1 MRSPTPPAP
10 PDPVA
15 TARAQSQTN
24 RDTATTQQQLNM
36 VDQTNPYGSQTYQQ
50 TGKWQDGTPRY
61 SQTTTLS
68 PQEQNKQNQQWQFD
82 SLVNQLGIDQTGRLS
97 GLLSKPVQL
106 GNEATESRLME
117 LGRKRLD
124 PILSQRRDGLE
135 SKLYNQGLQPGTE
148 AWTRAMG
155 ELGQQEND
163 AYNQLLLSGRGQ
175 ANQEMLTERNQP
187 INEITA
193 LMSGGQV
200 SQPNFGNT
208 PQSQVAGTDLAGL
221 TMDAYRYGP
230 LAQYQ
235 AEQQNRGAMM
245 SGLFGLGGAALGGW
259 ARGGFGGR

>member
-1 MRSPTPPAP
+1 
-10 PDPVA
+10 
-15 TARAQSQTN
+15 
-24 RDTATTQQQLNM
+24 
-36 VDQTNPYGSQTYQQ
+36 
-50 TGKWQDGTPRY
+50 
-61 SQTTTLS
+61 
-68 PQEQNKQNQQWQFD
+68 
-82 SLVNQLGIDQTGRLS
+82 
-97 GLLSKPVQL
+97 
-106 GNEATESRLME
+106 
-117 LGRKRLD
+117 
-124 PILSQRRDGLE
+124 
-135 SKLYNQGLQPGTE
+135 
-148 AWTRAMG
+148 
-155 ELGQQEND
+155 
-163 AYNQLLLSGRGQ
+163 LLLSGRGQ